1 MLTLNNNNNN
11 HINMNFKL
19 SYALM
24 ACLAVTTASIVDAMP
39 TATTTGVAQSRTGN
53 TSYRPQGYAMA
64 PIKGSNTNTYQQQQQ
79 PQQQYQQQQKP
90 RITLSASKKRMA
102 GGSPYAPSE
111 NLRPLPPSGSSEGGL
126 ATFDNAAMTKK
137 AINEGV
143 ASVLGQDKYAQSLAQ
158 GAASLETGFGKD
170 MPTEQDQRNH
180 GKFGQEKQEFG
191 TMRMNRHML
200 RELGY
205 QEWQMWKMNEASYAG
220 RKLAAEAFA
229 KALKKYGLNNFM
241 HYQRGGESR
250 LQRATAGKLWG
261 GESEDTYHLLNSYQ
275 KNQVTLLNNDLYKQN
290 SNQVPW
296 TFGPQRM

>member
-1 MLTLNNNNNN
+1 
-11 HINMNFKL
+11 MNFKL

-24 ACLAVTTASIVDAMP
+24 ACLAVTTVIVDAKP

-79 PQQQYQQQQKP
+79 QQQQQQPQPKQQPQQQYQQKP
-90 RITLSASKKRMA
+90 RQLSTTGIKMHA
-102 GGSPYAPSE
+102 GARREMSGFAPPE
-111 NLRPLPPSGSSEGGL
+111 NLRPMAPSGSDGGI
-126 ATFDNAAMTKK
+126 TTVDNAAMSKQ
-137 AINEGV
+137 AINDGV

-170 MPTEQDQRNH
+170 MPTEQDQRAH

-220 RKLAAEAFA
+220 RKLAGEAFA
-229 KALKKYGLNNFM
+229 RAIQKFGLYNFM

-250 LQRATAGKLWG
+250 LQRAVAGKLWG
-261 GESEDTYHLLNSYQ
+261 GESEDTYRLLNSYQ

-296 TFGPQRM
+296 TYGPQRM